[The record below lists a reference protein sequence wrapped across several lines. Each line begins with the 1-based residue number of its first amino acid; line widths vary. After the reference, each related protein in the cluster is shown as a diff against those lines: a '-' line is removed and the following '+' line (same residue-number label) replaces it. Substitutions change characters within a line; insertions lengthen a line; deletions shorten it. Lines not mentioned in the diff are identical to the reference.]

1 MASITKE
8 MWNDATCSICQQLMT
23 EPTSVNC
30 GHSFCKSC
38 ILGLLEPRICPLCQ
52 TPISRA
58 SCRPNKQLQSLIEIL
73 KKMDQKSLCKEHNE
87 QLHLFCENDG
97 QLICW
102 CCERSPQHRG
112 HVTVLVEDAC
122 QDYKEKLQKTLAR
135 LKNLEEKC
143 QNQMTVTKQH
153 IIECERVTEN
163 QKQNIESDFKSLQD
177 FLREEEKS
185 HLWRLENEKGKVLKR
200 LQDNEA
206 NLQEQSQELKKHILQ
221 LEDKCRGPA
230 QNLLQNV
237 KEVLNRSSAVMLN
250 LPETVSLDLDKKCNV
265 SELYLDVKKILRSY
279 QVNVTLDPETAHS
292 DLILSED
299 HRRVTRGYEPR
310 PHTSTRF
317 TSLCCVLGCEGFA
330 SGRCYF
336 EVDVRGI
343 TQCDLGVCLENV
355 PRDVDITMEPA
366 SGFWGIRLFKEK
378 NCAALTYPKL
388 FLPQKNPGIIGV
400 FLDYEAGFV
409 SFYNMNTGSCIY
421 TFPKAAF
428 SRTLRPFFRV
438 LPDSSLFLP
447 PLSKA

>member
-1 MASITKE
+1 
-8 MWNDATCSICQQLMT
+8 MT
-23 EPTSVNC
+23 ISSNFLY
-30 GHSFCKSC
+30 HSNEHR
-38 ILGLLEPRICPLCQ
+38 ILSPE
-52 TPISRA
+52 IS
-58 SCRPNKQLQSLIEIL
+58 L
-73 KKMDQKSLCKEHNE
+73 
-87 QLHLFCENDG
+87 
-97 QLICW
+97 
-102 CCERSPQHRG
+102 
-112 HVTVLVEDAC
+112 
-122 QDYKEKLQKTLAR
+122 
-135 LKNLEEKC
+135 
-143 QNQMTVTKQH
+143 
-153 IIECERVTEN
+153 
-163 QKQNIESDFKSLQD
+163 
-177 FLREEEKS
+177 
-185 HLWRLENEKGKVLKR
+185 
-200 LQDNEA
+200 
-206 NLQEQSQELKKHILQ
+206 
-221 LEDKCRGPA
+221 
-230 QNLLQNV
+230 NV
-237 KEVLNRSSAVMLN
+237 KEVLNRSSAVTLN

-292 DLILSED
+292 ELILSED

-310 PHTSTRF
+310 THTSTRF

-355 PRDVDITMEPA
+355 PRDVDITVAPA
-366 SGFWGIRLFKEK
+366 FGFWGIRLFKEK

-421 TFPKAAF
+421 TFPKASF

-447 PLSKA
+447 PL